1 MTMEKT
7 LYERLG
13 GAEAIRKLANDIAE
27 NHMANPLIKTR
38 FDIVEDMDKTK
49 QLVFEFICAGTG
61 GPQAYTGRDML
72 TAHTGMNISEQE
84 FIAVVDDILE
94 AMDKNNLGEAEKKDM
109 LAIGYS
115 LKDEIIRV

>member
-27 NHMANPLIKTR
+27 NRMANPLIKTR